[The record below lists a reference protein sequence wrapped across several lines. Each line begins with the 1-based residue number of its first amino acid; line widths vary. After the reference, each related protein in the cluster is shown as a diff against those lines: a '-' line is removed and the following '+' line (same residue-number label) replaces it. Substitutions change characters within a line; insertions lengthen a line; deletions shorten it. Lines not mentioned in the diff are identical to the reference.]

1 MMVSESREREAK
13 ADARAELMMLSERE
27 RAEKL
32 EAQMEQIASK
42 GKEEV
47 ISESQV
53 LALGSRLEALHA
65 AGLLTDAESN
75 SLEDLVA
82 DFIDVRSTFGAA
94 TLDVVRSNPA
104 ADKTK
109 RLVALSESMP
119 KDAAFARQA
128 RRKFAGRQ

>member
-13 ADARAELMMLSERE
+13 ADARAEQ
-27 RAEKL
+27 L
-32 EAQMEQIASK
+32 EVQIKEIASK
-42 GKEEV
+42 GKEELV
-47 ISESQV
+47 SEAQI

-65 AGLLTDAESN
+65 AGLLTDEESN
-75 SLEDLVA
+75 AFEDLVA
-82 DFIDVRSTFGAA
+82 DFIDVRATVGAV
-94 TLDVVRSNPA
+94 TMGVVRFNPA
-104 ADKTK
+104 ADKTQ

>member
-1 MMVSESREREAK
+1 MFELTRMLMSESKR
-13 ADARAELMMLSERE
+13 
-27 RAEKL
+27 L
-32 EAQMEQIASK
+32 EAQVL
-42 GKEEV
+42 EEV
-47 ISESQV
+47 ISEAQI

-65 AGLLTDAESN
+65 AGLLTDEESN

-104 ADKTK
+104 ADKIK